1 MAISNRMSKTP
12 EYRAWENMRRRC
24 ANPSH
29 ISYKNYGARGIA
41 VCKRWRDSFAAFLK
55 DIGPKPDP
63 SLTLERIDN
72 DKGYE
77 PGNCRWATRAENLA
91 NRRLY
96 HGGVT
101 IDGETIPL
109 KVAMSRY
116 GVKDRALVRYR
127 VRTGMSIER
136 AIKLGPRAEGQAYR
150 YAER

>member
-1 MAISNRMSKTP
+1 
-12 EYRAWENMRRRC
+12 MRRRC
-24 ANPSH
+24 ANPSY

-41 VCKRWRDSFAAFLK
+41 VCKRWQDSFAAFLE

-96 HGGVT
+96 RGGVT
-101 IDGETIPL
+101 IDGETIAL
-109 KVAMSRY
+109 KAAMSRY
-116 GVKDRALVRYR
+116 GVKDRATLRYR
-127 VRTGMSIER
+127 VRRYGLSIEE
-136 AIKLGPRAEGQAYR
+136 AIKLGAWTRQGKATIEGASSWQ
-150 YAER
+150 